1 MGVDS
6 VDIITRVL
14 RAEFP
19 ELDADRLK
27 AAVERAVARVA
38 SAALDTEGYQ
48 VVDLHLQKVEATEES
63 EERSKIL
70 RDLSETLEQRGDAER
85 ALVVRL
91 SAFAEL
97 ATPADLGPLLRL
109 ARITERWSELPL
121 DTMSALVD
129 IHQDGAAEL
138 LGQLA
143 TAMQQVGRQYQ
154 AADCLE
160 RVLLIEPTNT
170 QAFEQL
176 EVFYRATAEWP
187 VLVDLLGRRTV
198 QLEDDK
204 ERAELFREMAFIY
217 DRELKDD
224 GAALDAYREADRLA
238 PGRPEVLEGLARL
251 SLEAGEEEEALAA
264 QERFGSTVA
273 DPKERAKALCKA
285 AELARLQDWDKAQQ
299 LFEDARKADPELVPA
314 VDGLASLLRD
324 KGQLSDAIQLLVNA
338 AEGNEDQRS
347 RWLVDAADFCVALG
361 DTDWAKQL
369 YRDARVADPLNYKAG
384 VALVEL
390 CWDSGDLVELA
401 PILDLLCRT
410 ADDPSRLRQY
420 LIQRSKV
427 ASLVGDQTGAR
438 NALARAV
445 EIDPEDMQARTELAD
460 MLFDAQ
466 QWAKARPLMEGLLVD
481 EDLLPPGVGVELHY
495 RVARAAKELG
505 DKDEAAKHVDI
516 ALALSPEHR
525 AARLLRTELGAAD
538 PLTHIEDQLALAN
551 TAPPDEKAT
560 RFAAIGDRYVEMG
573 DRGAAREMYRE
584 ALSHRPGDHVLL
596 TKFLELVTEE
606 GDWSYSMDVVQRL
619 IDSEADP
626 TVRARYRHLA
636 GMIARDELDDH
647 DRAAELFGQAIDDDP
662 FNFAAADE
670 LEALLDAGDDR
681 RALATFY
688 YKRLDQV
695 RNNEGRGGERL
706 RLWDHLGELC
716 LELEAHDDAVVA
728 FEVALSLVPD
738 NLPDKLPDNL
748 DRRKRLADLYALD
761 PKHDS
766 KAIAQH
772 QAILRENK
780 RHLDSYK
787 ALRMLY
793 ERTRQPERARACQE
807 ALDVITQTR
816 TPTEPGAARDTPL
829 RTLGNDD
836 WLVLTKLDVDPARP
850 ADPDSLQ
857 LRLQLSALFALVAP
871 PFAIERARMRPPL
884 QVPAKESELPA
895 YVQKGLARV
904 LGALATPRPPV
915 YFEREQQSGV
925 KLAMRLRDGVLT
937 PALVFGQP
945 VIERQ
950 LDDHELAFQLARQL
964 ADLRTERIAR
974 LLCPRAGELAQIIEL
989 AIAPQ
994 TDAASHAARWLTTS
1008 LHPVEL
1014 EQVRSLGARL
1024 RERDVSPMTAAVG
1037 WLAATERAADR
1048 IGLVVVGDLAKCV
1061 KIIERDAAGDGSR
1074 VLELA
1079 WSSITEDVLAVRAR
1093 VEGWTAVPPP
1103 IPPPRPTQVRT
1114 ATKGAAPDS

>member
-19 ELDADRLK
+19 ELEADRLK

-70 RDLSETLEQRGDAER
+70 RELSENLEARGDAER
-85 ALVVRL
+85 GLVVRL
-91 SAFAEL
+91 SAFAEV
-97 ATPADLGPLLRL
+97 ATHADLAPLLRM
-109 ARITERWSELPL
+109 ARITERWNELPL

-129 IHQDGAAEL
+129 INHDEAAAL
-138 LGQLA
+138 LSELA
-143 TAMQQVGRQYQ
+143 TAMQHVGRPYQ

-160 RVLLIEPTNT
+160 RVLLIKPTDAS
-170 QAFEQL
+170 AFEQL
-176 EVFYRATAEWP
+176 ELFYRSTSEWP
-187 VLVDLLGRRTV
+187 VLVDLLGRRAV
-198 QLEDDK
+198 HIDDDK
-204 ERAELFREMAFIY
+204 ERAEIYREMALIY
-217 DRELKDD
+217 DRELKDE
-224 GAALDAYREADRLA
+224 GAALDAYREADRLE

-251 SLEAGEEEEALAA
+251 SLEVGQEDEALSA
-264 QERFGSTVA
+264 QERFGSAVA

-299 LFEDARKADPELVPA
+299 LYEEARKADPDLKEA
-314 VDGLASLLRD
+314 VDGLASLLCD
-324 KGQLSDAIQLLVNA
+324 KGQLPDAIQLLVNA
-338 AEGNEDQRS
+338 AESNEDERS

-369 YRDARVADPLNYKAG
+369 YRDARAADPLNYKAG

-410 ADDPSRLRQY
+410 TDDPGRLRQY

-427 ASLVGDQTGAR
+427 ASLVGDMTGAR

-445 EIDPEDMQARTELAD
+445 EIDPEDVQARRELAD

-466 QWAKARPLMEGLLVD
+466 QYAKALNLMEGLLVD
-481 EDLLPPGVGVELHY
+481 EDLLPPGVAVELHF
-495 RVARAAKELG
+495 RVARAANELG
-505 DKDEAAKHVDI
+505 DKDVAAKHVDI

-525 AARLLRTELGAAD
+525 AARLLRTDLGGGD
-538 PLTHIEDQLALAN
+538 PMTHIEDQLALAN

-619 IDSEADP
+619 IDSENDP
-626 TVRARYRHLA
+626 KVRARYRHLA

-647 DRAAELFGQAIDDDP
+647 QRAAELFGLAIDDDA

-670 LEALLDAGDDR
+670 LETLLEADDDR
-681 RALATFY
+681 AALATFY
-688 YKRLDQV
+688 YKRLEQV
-695 RNNEGRGGERL
+695 RNNEVRTGERL

-716 LELEAHDDAVVA
+716 LELDNHGDAIVA
-728 FEVALSLVPD
+728 FEVALSLDPD
-738 NLPDKLPDNL
+738 NV
-748 DRRKRLADLYALD
+748 DRRKRLADLYAQD
-761 PKHDS
+761 ATHDG

-772 QAILRENK
+772 QAILRVDK

-793 ERTRQPERARACQE
+793 ERGRQPERARACQE
-807 ALDVITQTR
+807 ALEVISETR
-816 TPTEPGAARDTPL
+816 KEPGPPRDAPL
-829 RTLGNDD
+829 RTLGNED
-836 WLVLTKLDVDPARP
+836 WLALTKLDVD
-850 ADPDSLQ
+850 LQ
-857 LRLQLSALFALVAP
+857 LAALFAVVAP
-871 PFAIERARMRPPL
+871 PFAVERARIRPPL
-884 QVPAKESELPA
+884 AVPAKESELPA

-904 LGALATPRPPV
+904 LAALATPRPPA
-915 YFEREQQSGV
+915 YFEREQSHGV

-937 PALVFGQP
+937 PALVFGKP

-1024 RERDVSPMTAAVG
+1024 RERGIHPMTAAVG
-1037 WLAATERAADR
+1037 WLNATERAADR
-1048 IGLVVVGDLAKCV
+1048 IGLIVVGDLARCV
-1061 KIIERDAAGDGSR
+1061 KLLERDPAGSDPSR
-1074 VLELA
+1074 VLDLA
-1079 WSSITEDVLAVRAR
+1079 WSSVSDDVLDIRAR
-1093 VEGWTAVPPP
+1093 VEGWVAVPPP
-1103 IPPPRPTQVRT
+1103 IPTRAAQVRS
-1114 ATKGAAPDS
+1114 AT

>member
-19 ELDADRLK
+19 ELEAERLK

-38 SAALDTEGYQ
+38 SASLDTEGYQ

-70 RDLSETLEQRGDAER
+70 RDLSETLEQRNDAER

-91 SAFAEL
+91 SAFSEL
-97 ATPADLGPLLRL
+97 ASQADLGPLLRL

-121 DTMSALVD
+121 ESMSALVD
-129 IHQDGAAEL
+129 INHDDAAQHLSEL
-138 LGQLA
+138 AAAWQH
-143 TAMQQVGRQYQ
+143 VGRQYH

-160 RVLLIEPTNT
+160 RVLLINPTDAK
-170 QAFEQL
+170 AFEQL
-176 EVFYRATAEWP
+176 EVFYRSTGEWP
-187 VLVDLLGRRTV
+187 VLVDLLGRRAV
-198 QLEDDK
+198 QIENDT
-204 ERAELFREMAFIY
+204 ERAELFREMALIY

-224 GAALDAYREADRLA
+224 GAALDAYREADRLK
-238 PGRPEVLEGLARL
+238 PGQPDVLEGLARL
-251 SLEAGEEEEALAA
+251 SLEIGQEDEALSAA
-264 QERFGSTVA
+264 ERFGSSVV

-285 AELARLQDWDKAQQ
+285 ADLARLQDWDKAQK
-299 LFEDARKADPELVPA
+299 LYEDARKADPELKEA

-324 KGQLSDAIQLLVNA
+324 KGQLPEAIQLLVNA
-338 AEGNEDQRS
+338 AEHHDTERS

-369 YRDARVADPLNYKAG
+369 YKDARVADPLNYKAG

-410 ADDPSRLRQY
+410 TDDPSRLRQY

-427 ASLVGDQTGAR
+427 AALVGDQTGAR

-445 EIDPEDMQARTELAD
+445 EIDPEDVQARRELAD
-460 MLFDAQ
+460 MLFEAQ
-466 QWAKARPLMEGLLVD
+466 QWAKARTLMEGLLVD
-481 EDLLPPGVGVELHY
+481 EDMLPPDVAVELHF
-495 RVARAAKELG
+495 RVARAARELDDKEA
-505 DKDEAAKHVDI
+505 AAKHVDI

-525 AARLLRTELGAAD
+525 AARVLRTELGGAD
-538 PLTHIEDQLALAN
+538 PMTHIEDQLALAN

-560 RFAAIGDRYVEMG
+560 RFTAIGDRYVEMG
-573 DRGAAREMYRE
+573 DRAAAREMYRE

-619 IDSEADP
+619 IDSEKDQA
-626 TVRARYRHLA
+626 VRARYRHLA

-681 RALATFY
+681 KALATFY

-695 RNNEGRGGERL
+695 RNNEGRAGERL

-716 LELEAHDDAVVA
+716 MELDNHDDAIVA
-728 FEVALSLVPD
+728 FEVALSLD
-738 NLPDKLPDNL
+738 ANNL
-748 DRRKRLADLYALD
+748 DRRKRLAELYALD
-761 PKHDS
+761 AKHDV

-772 QAILRENK
+772 QAILRANK
-780 RHLDSYK
+780 RQLDSYK

-793 ERTRQPERARACQE
+793 DRIRQPERARACQE
-807 ALDVITQTR
+807 ALEVISETR
-816 TPTEPGAARDTPL
+816 KATEPGPARDTPL
-829 RTLGNDD
+829 RTLGNED
-836 WLVLTKLDVDPARP
+836 WLALTKLDVD
-850 ADPDSLQ
+850 
-857 LRLQLSALFALVAP
+857 LQLSALFAVVAP
-871 PFAIERARMRPPL
+871 PFAVERARMRPPIA
-884 QVPAKESELPA
+884 VAPKEHEVPA
-895 YVQKGLARV
+895 YVQKVLTRV
-904 LGALATPRPPV
+904 LAALATPRPPV
-915 YFEREQQSGV
+915 YFEADQSTGV
-925 KLAMRLRDGVLT
+925 KLAMRLREGVLT
-937 PALVFGQP
+937 PALVFGKP
-945 VIERQ
+945 VIEKQ

-989 AIAPQ
+989 AASPQ
-994 TDAASHAARWLTTS
+994 ADAASHAARWLTTS

-1014 EQVRSLGARL
+1014 EQARAIGARL
-1024 RERDVSPMTAAVG
+1024 REREVHPMTAAVG

-1048 IGLVVVGDLAKCV
+1048 IGLIVVGDLAKCV
-1061 KIIERDAAGDGSR
+1061 RILARDPAGNDAAR
-1074 VLELA
+1074 LLELA
-1079 WSSITEDVLAVRAR
+1079 WSSVTEDVLNVRAR
-1093 VEGWTAVPPP
+1093 VEGWVAVPPP
-1103 IPPPRPTQVRT
+1103 IPPRTTQVRS
-1114 ATKGAAPDS
+1114 AT

>member
-19 ELDADRLK
+19 ELDAERLK

-38 SAALDTEGYQ
+38 SASLDTEGYQ

-70 RDLSETLEQRGDAER
+70 RELAHTLEQRGDAER

-91 SAFAEL
+91 SAFAE
-97 ATPADLGPLLRL
+97 AASQEDLGPLLHL
-109 ARITERWSELPL
+109 ARVTERWSELPL

-129 IHQDGAAEL
+129 INHDDAATHL
-138 LGQLA
+138 ADLA
-143 TAMQQVGRQYQ
+143 TAWQQVGRPYY

-160 RVLLIEPTNT
+160 RVLLIQPTDAK
-170 QAFEQL
+170 AFEQL
-176 EVFYRATAEWP
+176 ETFYRSTGEWP
-187 VLVDLLGRRTV
+187 VLVDLLGRRVV
-198 QLEDDK
+198 QSDDDK
-204 ERAELFREMAFIY
+204 ERAELFREMAIIY
-217 DRELKDD
+217 DRELQDE
-224 GAALDAYREADRLA
+224 GAALDAYREADKLE
-238 PGRPEVLEGLARL
+238 PGKPDVLEGIARL
-251 SLEAGEEEEALAA
+251 SLKLGEEDEALSAA
-264 QERFGSTVA
+264 ERFGSTVT

-285 AELARLQDWDKAQQ
+285 ADLARLQNWDKAQQ
-299 LFEDARKADPELVPA
+299 LYEEARKADPDLEEA
-314 VDGLASLLRD
+314 VEGLASLLRD
-324 KGQLSDAIQLLVNA
+324 KGQLSDAVTLLVNA
-338 AEGNEDQRS
+338 AEHNETQRS

-369 YRDARVADPLNYKAG
+369 YKDARVADPLNYKAG

-410 ADDPSRLRQY
+410 TDDPGRLRQY

-427 ASLVGDQTGAR
+427 ASLVGDMTGAR

-445 EIDPEDMQARTELAD
+445 EIDPEDVQARRELAD
-460 MLFDAQ
+460 MLFDAE
-466 QWAKARPLMEGLLVD
+466 QWVKARPLMEGLLVD
-481 EDLLPPGVGVELHY
+481 EDLLPPGVAVELHY
-495 RVARAAKELG
+495 RVARAARELG
-505 DKDEAAKHVDI
+505 DMAAAKQHVDI
-516 ALALSPEHR
+516 VLALSPDHR
-525 AARLLRTELGAAD
+525 AARLLRTELGGAD
-538 PLTHIEDQLALAN
+538 AMTHIEDQLSLAN
-551 TAPPDEKAT
+551 TAPPDERAT

-619 IDSEADP
+619 IDSEKDP
-626 TVRARYRHLA
+626 KVRARYRHLA

-647 DRAAELFGQAIDDDP
+647 ERAAELFGQAIDDDA

-695 RNNEGRGGERL
+695 RSNEGRDGERL

-716 LELEAHDDAVVA
+716 MELDAHDDAVVA
-728 FEVALSLVPD
+728 FEVGLSLDPD
-738 NLPDKLPDNL
+738 NLE
-748 DRRKRLADLYALD
+748 RRKRLADLYALD
-761 PKHDS
+761 AKHDV

-772 QAILRENK
+772 QLILHENK

-793 ERTRQPERARACQE
+793 ERTRQPERARACHE
-807 ALDVITQTR
+807 ALEVLGQGSEGR
-816 TPTEPGAARDTPL
+816 KPSEPGPRADTPL
-829 RTLGNDD
+829 RTLGNED
-836 WLVLTKLDVDPARP
+836 WLVLTKADVD
-850 ADPDSLQ
+850 
-857 LRLQLSALFALVAP
+857 LQLSALFAIVAP
-871 PFAIERARMRPPL
+871 PFAVERARMRPPL
-884 QVPAKESELPA
+884 AVPAKESELPA
-895 YVQKGLARV
+895 YVQRVLTRV

-915 YFEREQQSGV
+915 YFENDQAHACKMV
-925 KLAMRLRDGVLT
+925 MRLRDGVLV
-937 PALVFGQP
+937 PVMVFGKP
-945 VIERQ
+945 VIEKQ
-950 LDDHELAFQLARQL
+950 VDDHELAFLLARQL

-989 AIAPQ
+989 AAAPPG
-994 TDAASHAARWLTTS
+994 DASSHAARWMTTS

-1014 EQVRSLGARL
+1014 EQARAIGARL
-1024 RERDVSPMTAAVG
+1024 RERDVQPMTAAVS

-1061 KIIERDAAGDGSR
+1061 KILERDPAGSDAGR

-1079 WSSITEDVLAVRAR
+1079 WSSVTEEMLNVRAR
-1093 VEGWTAVPPP
+1093 VEGWVAVPPP
-1103 IPPPRPTQVRT
+1103 IPPRPATQVRT
-1114 ATKGAAPDS
+1114 ATKGAVPES